1 MAADYVP
8 PNRRLYLTPN
18 APPVGRFCRQLQIP
32 DDPAWVG
39 LVDGALS
46 QLAEAASWREFGTLT
61 PEETAEAML
70 AMLLEAWEN
79 PGCGTGE
86 IPTPFWDDVTD
97 TDDEFPPE
105 TQPWYG
111 YVTDPDAEPG
121 ELTFVEDATIWVLT
135 GMLAVGASP
144 AAAILFQT
152 IAPRFAL
159 AMRGGDV
166 AEIIRIVLDGEDVA
180 TIETSGDPDELFEIP
195 VVGDPEIS
203 IHDLFIILREVV

>member
-1 MAADYVP
+1 MSGDYIP
-8 PNRRLYLTPN
+8 PNRRLYLTPD

-46 QLAEAASWREFGTLT
+46 QLAEAGSWRESGTLT
-61 PEETAEAML
+61 PEETADEML
-70 AMLLEAWEN
+70 AMLEQAWAL
-79 PGCGTGE
+79 PGCGTGD

-97 TDDEFPPE
+97 TDDEMPAE

-111 YVTDPDAEPG
+111 YVTDATAPPG
-121 ELTFVEDATIWVLT
+121 ELTFVEDATIWTLT
-135 GMLAVGASP
+135 GILAIGASP

-152 IAPRFAL
+152 IAPSFAL

-166 AEIIRIVLDGEDVA
+166 AEVIRILIDGEETA
-180 TIETSGDPDELFEIP
+180 TITTSGDPDELITVP
-195 VVGDPEIS
+195 VVGDPDLS
-203 IHDLFIILREVV
+203 VHDLLIVLREIL